1 LLQTLIRRDL
11 RPFEDRLAIT
21 YLFDMTMDALLT
33 RVSSLPPHS
42 VVLYI
47 SMLTDASGRR
57 FVPAEALE
65 TILGSANAPVYVY
78 LEEYVGLGAVG
89 GNVWTF
95 RTHAAQVAALGLEIL
110 RGASPASLP
119 MRELGAQINFFDAR
133 QLRRWHLSESR
144 LPPGSLVRYRPS
156 SVWAL
161 YGWWI
166 LGGIA
171 LLLTQGAL
179 IVGLILARGRQRR
192 AEAEAR
198 RQRDSLAHVL
208 RVTTL
213 GEMASSLVHEISQPV
228 SAIMLNARVA
238 TSLMEGER
246 PGDKSNVADA
256 LVDITTAAGHTSDVL
271 ERLRALF
278 RRERVEHRPVDVKEL
293 IEDAVQLLHT
303 AMLIEGIDIRLVLG
317 DALPAVFG
325 DPVQLEQVLLNVLL
339 NARDAISAN
348 SSGHGPRV
356 ITIRARQQPPSSVII
371 EVADT
376 GVGVPKENLEHIF
389 GHFVSTKPSGLGMG
403 LAISRSIIEV
413 HGGRIWGAA
422 NPEGGLTVHIEL
434 PCSDEK
440 AGRTEKAEKAEKAEN
455 AVGR

>member
-1 LLQTLIRRDL
+1 
-11 RPFEDRLAIT
+11 
-21 YLFDMTMDALLT
+21 
-33 RVSSLPPHS
+33 
-42 VVLYI
+42 
-47 SMLTDASGRR
+47 
-57 FVPAEALE
+57 
-65 TILGSANAPVYVY
+65 
-78 LEEYVGLGAVG
+78 
-89 GNVWTF
+89 
-95 RTHAAQVAALGLEIL
+95 
-110 RGASPASLP
+110 
-119 MRELGAQINFFDAR
+119 
-133 QLRRWHLSESR
+133 
-144 LPPGSLVRYRPS
+144 
-156 SVWAL
+156 
-161 YGWWI
+161 
-166 LGGIA
+166 
-171 LLLTQGAL
+171 
-179 IVGLILARGRQRR
+179 
-192 AEAEAR
+192 
-198 RQRDSLAHVL
+198 
-208 RVTTL
+208 
-213 GEMASSLVHEISQPV
+213 
-228 SAIMLNARVA
+228 MLNARVA

-339 NARDAISAN
+339 NARDAISAS

-440 AGRTEKAEKAEKAEN
+440 AGRTEKAEKAEKA
-455 AVGR
+455 VGR